1 MSIVGVLPA
10 AGQATRLNGLPK
22 FLLPIPEGNLLD
34 WHCKQMR
41 AASAER
47 VLVGTSWVNSALV
60 AQHAPNGTEQYLV
73 STKTM
78 TETVLA
84 ARRNAGDADVLF
96 GMPDTYWANEDVYE
110 QISTAVSDADVTLAC
125 WFIRDDQRGKLGQCE
140 LDLYGNV
147 LAVVDKSPDCSMPW
161 VWGAMYWKP
170 SFWNCLTPTM
180 PHVGYG
186 LPVAMDRG
194 LNVKAVM
201 FMGDYHDCGTF
212 ESYARLCSTFVKD
225 EVYDR

>member
-84 ARRNAGDADVLF
+84 ARRKAGEADVLF
-96 GMPDTYWANEDVYE
+96 GMPDTYFESPNIYSALAANPHE
-110 QISTAVSDADVTLAC
+110 ADVVVAL
-125 WFIRDDQRGKLGQCE
+125 WIIRPEQRGQLGQCDIDNDMNITTVIDKDPTCE
-140 LDLYGNV
+140 FV
-147 LAVVDKSPDCSMPW
+147 LT
-161 VWGAMYWKP
+161 WGALYWKP
-170 SFWNCLTPTM
+170 TFWKFIKPDM
-180 PHVGYG
+180 PHVGYA
-186 LPVAMDRG
+186 LQPAIDAG
-194 LNVKAVM
+194 LNVKGTI
-201 FMGDYHDCGTF
+201 FLTNYHDCGTF